1 LYQQPRNIKDIHG
14 LNPPNTKLVKTAIGY
29 SASIRLLACLGVS
42 LFEGIGLQGLL
53 SPSSRMELGRR
64 WLSMV
69 MGSKFTQTQ
78 KVTRGVL
85 RRIEEYEGA
94 ADTGIPN
101 AGADIAVIIP
111 NAVSG
116 TTIVLRSLKVKSQI
130 DFR

>member
-1 LYQQPRNIKDIHG
+1 
-14 LNPPNTKLVKTAIGY
+14 
-29 SASIRLLACLGVS
+29 
-42 LFEGIGLQGLL
+42 
-53 SPSSRMELGRR
+53 MELGRR

-78 KVTRGVL
+78 KITIGVL
-85 RRIEEYEGA
+85 RRIEEYDGA
-94 ADTGIPN
+94 TDTGIPN

>member
-1 LYQQPRNIKDIHG
+1 
-14 LNPPNTKLVKTAIGY
+14 
-29 SASIRLLACLGVS
+29 
-42 LFEGIGLQGLL
+42 
-53 SPSSRMELGRR
+53 MELGRR

-78 KVTRGVL
+78 KVTIGIL
-85 RRIEEYEGA
+85 RRIEEYDSA
-94 ADTGIPN
+94 AATGIPN

>member
-1 LYQQPRNIKDIHG
+1 
-14 LNPPNTKLVKTAIGY
+14 
-29 SASIRLLACLGVS
+29 
-42 LFEGIGLQGLL
+42 
-53 SPSSRMELGRR
+53 
-64 WLSMV
+64 MV

-94 ADTGIPN
+94 ADTGTPN

>member
-1 LYQQPRNIKDIHG
+1 
-14 LNPPNTKLVKTAIGY
+14 
-29 SASIRLLACLGVS
+29 
-42 LFEGIGLQGLL
+42 
-53 SPSSRMELGRR
+53 
-64 WLSMV
+64 MV

-78 KVTRGVL
+78 KIIIGIL
-85 RRIEEYEGA
+85 RRIEEYDGA